1 MIDHDQRVHIF
12 KNWKHNCYSIMQHGV
27 VVASARQVRLADV
40 EFRVRE
46 TGRERMLQR
55 QKKNLH
61 AYAIGRLL
69 DFVHPTQDR
78 DLERME
84 GRSVFYNPYR
94 FGFFADCETN
104 APVTEADIVQL
115 DENGVP
121 YQDLEQAHAPSSH
134 GFSTIPEGRRTTTAP
149 SIETV

>member
-1 MIDHDQRVHIF
+1 MINHDHRVHIF

-61 AYAIGRLL
+61 ANANGRHL
-69 DFVHPTQDR
+69 DVVHPTQDR
-78 DLERME
+78 DLERVE

-94 FGFFADCETN
+94 FEYFADCETQD
-104 APVTEADIVQL
+104 PVTEADIVQL
-115 DENGVP
+115 DEYGVT
-121 YQDLEQAHAPSSH
+121 YQNLDPANVLEVAAD
-134 GFSTIPEGRRTTTAP
+134 
-149 SIETV
+149 

>member
-1 MIDHDQRVHIF
+1 MIDHDHRVHIF

-27 VVASARQVRLADV
+27 VVASARQVRLGDV

-46 TGRERMLQR
+46 SGRDRMLKQ

-69 DFVHPTQDR
+69 DFVHPSQDD
-78 DLERME
+78 DLESVE

-94 FGFFADCETN
+94 FAYFADCETE
-104 APVTEADIVQL
+104 APVTGADIVQL
-115 DENGVP
+115 DEHGITCK
-121 YQDLEQAHAPSSH
+121 DLDLSDILEAAAS
-134 GFSTIPEGRRTTTAP
+134 
-149 SIETV
+149 

>member
-1 MIDHDQRVHIF
+1 MIDHDHRVHIF

-27 VVASARQVRLADV
+27 VVASARQVRLGDV

-78 DLERME
+78 DLGRVE

-94 FGFFADCETN
+94 FAYFADCETET
-104 APVTEADIVQL
+104 PVAGADIVQL
-115 DENGVP
+115 DEHGVT
-121 YQDLEQAHAPSSH
+121 YQDLDPTNVLKAATS
-134 GFSTIPEGRRTTTAP
+134 
-149 SIETV
+149 

>member
-1 MIDHDQRVHIF
+1 MIDHDHRVHVF
-12 KNWKHNCYSIMQHGV
+12 RNWKQNCYSIMQHGV
-27 VVASARQVRLADV
+27 VVASARQVRLGDV

-78 DLERME
+78 DLESVE
-84 GRSVFYNPYR
+84 GRSVFYDPYR
-94 FGFFADCETN
+94 FAYFADRETQ
-104 APVTEADIVQL
+104 ALVPGADIVQL
-115 DENGVP
+115 DERGVI
-121 YQDLEQAHAPSSH
+121 YKDL
-134 GFSTIPEGRRTTTAP
+134 GSTDE
-149 SIETV
+149 IEASAD

>member
-1 MIDHDQRVHIF
+1 MINHDHKVHIF
-12 KNWKHNCYSIMQHGV
+12 KNWKHNCYSIMQQGV
-27 VVASARQVRLADV
+27 VIASARQVRLGDV

-78 DLERME
+78 DLGHVD
-84 GRSVFYNPYR
+84 GRSVFYNPHR
-94 FGFFADCETN
+94 FAYFADCETL
-104 APVTEADIVQL
+104 APVKGADIVQL
-115 DENGVP
+115 DEHGVTYRYLNG
-121 YQDLEQAHAPSSH
+121 
-134 GFSTIPEGRRTTTAP
+134 T
-149 SIETV
+149 